1 MRLSLSSPPTNSYHF
16 GAKHVNV
23 CTECVFYDIYGPTRR
38 STVPVGYPGA
48 ITPLVYPPR
57 SHSRV
62 RWCESP
68 PLCGNVFLLFSSWN
82 KISAFTTVSGPATV
96 LTDCRVVVRKIV
108 RVPKRIERKLVH
120 LVSRDDHFAE
130 VDHEVDR
137 GDLRHLA
144 TKWSDLVDVFA
155 RHYLWN
161 TADHVRA
168 PRELHYLTQAAR
180 SRDYS
185 NPMHTFLVTDRC
197 LRPANGF
204 PDPGECS

>member
-1 MRLSLSSPPTNSYHF
+1 MGTCDGADRLQGG
-16 GAKHVNV
+16 GAENR
-23 CTECVFYDIYGPTRR
+23 TGPETDLAKI
-38 STVPVGYPGA
+38 GA
-48 ITPLVYPPR
+48 L
-57 SHSRV
+57 
-62 RWCESP
+62 
-68 PLCGNVFLLFSSWN
+68 G
-82 KISAFTTVSGPATV
+82 
-96 LTDCRVVVRKIV
+96 
-108 RVPKRIERKLVH
+108 
-120 LVSRDDHFAE
+120 SRDDHFAE

-144 TKWSDLVDVFA
+144 TTWSDLVDVFA